1 MKKHVEV
8 YEFRDIMMSQA
19 SFSYEGAEAL
29 FDYLED
35 LEHDIGEEIEFDPI
49 ELRGEFCEYDSIEEA
64 MDDILA
70 DSDNMTEEEFEDDYV
85 IAHLDDGGVIL
96 HNI

>member
-1 MKKHVEV
+1 MKKRVNV
-8 YEFRDIMMSQA
+8 YEFRDTMMSQA

-35 LEHDIGEEIEFDPI
+35 LEHDMGKEIEFDPI
-49 ELRGEFCEYDSIEEA
+49 ALRGEFCEYDSIEDA

-70 DSDNMTEEEFEDDYV
+70 DSDDMTEEEFDDDYV
-85 IAHLDDGGVIL
+85 IAYLDNGGVIL
-96 HNI
+96 HYI

>member
-1 MKKHVEV
+1 MYARVQEHEFINEMAQSKHG
-8 YEFRDIMMSQA
+8 
-19 SFSYEGAEAL
+19 FSYEGAQAL
-29 FDYLED
+29 CWYLHN
-35 LEHDIGEEIEFDPI
+35 LEQDIGEEIEFDPI

-70 DSDNMTEEEFEDDYV
+70 DSDMTEEEFEDDYV